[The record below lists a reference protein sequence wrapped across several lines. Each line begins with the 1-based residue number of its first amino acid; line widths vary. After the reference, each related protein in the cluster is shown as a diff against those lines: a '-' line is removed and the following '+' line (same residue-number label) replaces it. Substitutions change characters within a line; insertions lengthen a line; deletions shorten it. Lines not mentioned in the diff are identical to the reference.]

1 MSNFQGGILRRNNVH
16 VKGAADQQILLYAHG
31 FGCSQAMWS
40 AITPAFEQQACQV
53 LFDFV
58 GSGQSEINNYSFSRY
73 ATLDGYAEDI
83 LEICDALNLTRNVI
97 FIGHSVS
104 CSIGIL
110 AANRRPGLFSK
121 MVLLGPSPC
130 FLNFPPD
137 YLGGFD
143 KADLEGLLE
152 LMEQNYLGWASYL
165 GPVVAGAG
173 NDPAISGQLSE
184 SFCSTDPVV
193 TRHFARATFFADNRA
208 DFAKLQVPSLILQH
222 REDALASVTV
232 GEYVHQQ
239 LKNSQLQVLNVT
251 GHAAHMTNPDLVI
264 DAIRRYISP
273 EPQI

>member
-1 MSNFQGGILRRNNVH
+1 MSNFQEGILRRNNVH
-16 VKGAADQQILLYAHG
+16 VKGEADQQILLYAHG

-193 TRHFARATFFADNRA
+193 TRHFAKATFFADNRA

-273 EPQI
+273 EPQN

>member
-264 DAIRRYISP
+264 DAICRYISP
-273 EPQI
+273 EPQN

>member
-1 MSNFQGGILRRNNVH
+1 MSNFQEGILRRNNVH

-273 EPQI
+273 EPQN

>member
-1 MSNFQGGILRRNNVH
+1 MSNFQESILRRNNVH

-130 FLNFPPD
+130 FFNLPPD

-165 GPVVAGAG
+165 GPVVAGTG

-193 TRHFARATFFADNRA
+193 TRHFARATFFADNRT

-239 LKNSQLQVLNVT
+239 LKNSQLQILNVT
-251 GHAAHMTNPDLVI
+251 GHAAHMTNPYLVI
-264 DAIRRYISP
+264 DAIRQYINS
-273 EPQI
+273 ELQN

>member
-1 MSNFQGGILRRNNVH
+1 MSNFQEGILRRNNVH

-273 EPQI
+273 ELQN